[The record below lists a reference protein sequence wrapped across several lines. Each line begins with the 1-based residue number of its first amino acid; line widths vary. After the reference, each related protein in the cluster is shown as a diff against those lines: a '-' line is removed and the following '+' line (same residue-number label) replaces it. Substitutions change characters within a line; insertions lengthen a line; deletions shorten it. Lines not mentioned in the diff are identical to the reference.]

1 MNFSPTRRGMLA
13 SAAAAGAV
21 LTTSLYGV
29 ASAQGVAGFP
39 GSGQFDGSYD
49 PRASDAQEG
58 GQSTYN
64 GSIAVI
70 LLDRFLVQS
79 ALPADFR
86 LAERTDSGNTH
97 PVIHLVGH
105 QLELMLLKGG
115 VPQPSGAP
123 AYQEM
128 ILLIPFVNRGS
139 GSKWHTFALRMY
151 LDQVAEVAIGNITFA
166 YAKVLGQLAEI
177 GLPDD
182 LTTRI
187 TVLLRVFEGN
197 LRRTGPWRTLDNAR
211 MTLPPWKDLQ
221 EIFKMPVVGAD
232 VTLGAVVRTVCSYW
246 EWDYTNAEVAPATSR
261 HQFLQSLRDGMDSW
275 VQLGPLSSDPNGT
288 FAIRGLRWRLAAQ
301 PPACSF

>member
-1 MNFSPTRRGMLA
+1 
-13 SAAAAGAV
+13 
-21 LTTSLYGV
+21 
-29 ASAQGVAGFP
+29 VAGFP

-261 HQFLQSLRDGMDSW
+261 HQFLQSLRDGMDGW
-275 VQLGPLSSDPNGT
+275 VQSGPLSSDPKGT

>member
-64 GSIAVI
+64 GSIAVT

-79 ALPADFR
+79 ALPGDFR
-86 LAERTDSGNTH
+86 LAERNDGGTTH

-105 QLELMLLKGG
+105 QRDLMLLKGG
-115 VPQPSGAP
+115 VPHPAGAP
-123 AYQEM
+123 DYQEM

-139 GSKWHTFALRMY
+139 GSKWHTFALRMF
-151 LDQVAEVAIGNITFA
+151 LDQAPEVAIGNITFA

-232 VTLGAVVRTVCSYW
+232 VALDVVVRTVCSYW

-261 HQFLQSLRDGMDSW
+261 HQFLQTLRDGMDGW